1 MLITFLLWNKNTLHG
16 IIWNVSL
23 QKATKCQFC
32 IFHSLFYIHGCGYF
46 SPLLGTVCVHLISVF
61 FYFPSYFFF
70 SIKYI
75 FYNSM
80 ALIAFIYML
89 FQELRTK
96 MIKEKVNVV
105 ETAKDSSIVSLSVF
119 LIYSRNVNQNRPLV
133 AEIISLKFYLFL
145 DSHPLLNYIQL
156 G

>member
-1 MLITFLLWNKNTLHG
+1 MLYTWVWIFFTFVGYCVCASNK
-16 IIWNVSL
+16 
-23 QKATKCQFC
+23 C
-32 IFHSLFYIHGCGYF
+32 
-46 SPLLGTVCVHLISVF
+46 F

-119 LIYSRNVNQNRPLV
+119 LIYSRNFNQNRPLV
-133 AEIISLKFYLFL
+133 AEITSLKF
-145 DSHPLLNYIQL
+145 HLL
-156 G
+156 